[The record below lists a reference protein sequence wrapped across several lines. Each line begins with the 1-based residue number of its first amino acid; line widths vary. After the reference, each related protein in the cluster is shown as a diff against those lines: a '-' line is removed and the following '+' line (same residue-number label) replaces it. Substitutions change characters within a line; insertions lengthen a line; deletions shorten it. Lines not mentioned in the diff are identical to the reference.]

1 MRRNGAWKISLIL
14 MAAKMMMMMM
24 VVVTTAAKG
33 RMPPLPLSALGES
46 VEDERRE
53 PRRKGQFT
61 NDIWGIGGLKIA
73 KCNNKQYC

>member
-14 MAAKMMMMMM
+14 MAAKMMMMM

-61 NDIWGIGGLKIA
+61 DDIWGIGGLKIA
-73 KCNNKQYC
+73 KLNNKQY

>member
-1 MRRNGAWKISLIL
+1 MIL
-14 MAAKMMMMMM
+14 MAAKKMMMMM
-24 VVVTTAAKG
+24 VVTTAAKG

-73 KCNNKQYC
+73 KSKNKQY

>member
-1 MRRNGAWKISLIL
+1 MRWNGAWKISLIL
-14 MAAKMMMMMM
+14 MAAKMMMM
-24 VVVTTAAKG
+24 VVTTAAKG

-61 NDIWGIGGLKIA
+61 DDIWGIGGLKIA
-73 KCNNKQYC
+73 KLNNKQY